1 MAITNSLD
9 LNSLEFATKFTGEL
23 DKVYE
28 QESKTGFLADNAF
41 KAKFVG
47 ARSVKIPNISLQGL
61 ADYDRDTAF
70 ITGTTTISNTIFTMQ
85 QDRGRSFMIDREDMD
100 ETGVAELA
108 GAVMSEFVRTKVIPE
123 SDAYV
128 LSKLASFASTK
139 SQTVAYTTPYET
151 FLGLLEKVQDACG
164 YSEQVVCFVAPEVYM
179 GFKTDTALEKSLNV
193 GEFKR
198 GEVHLKVTMIDD
210 VPLIPVSSDRMKTA
224 YEFLSGG
231 TGKEEG
237 GFAPTSSAKGI
248 KMLMLPKTA
257 AMLVKKCEKIR
268 TFTPEQ
274 NIKADA
280 YKFDYRLYYDC
291 FVRTSGADAI
301 WASIE
306 STTTSGGTGQGS

>member
-1 MAITNSLD
+1 MAITNSLN

-23 DKVYE
+23 DKIYV
-28 QESKTGFLADNAF
+28 QESKTGFMTDNAMR
-41 KAKFVG
+41 AKFVG
-47 ARSVKIPNISLQGL
+47 ARTVKVPNISLQGL
-61 ADYDRDTAF
+61 GDYDRDTGF
-70 ITGTTTISNTIFTMQ
+70 ISGSVTIENTAFTMQ
-85 QDRGRSFMIDREDMD
+85 QDRARSFSIDREDLD

-108 GAVMSEFVRTKVIPE
+108 GAVMSEFVRTKVVPE

-139 SQTVAYTTPYET
+139 SQTVTYSTPYAT
-151 FLGLLEKVQDACG
+151 FESLLEKVQNACG
-164 YSEQVVCFVAPEVYM
+164 YSENIVCFVAPEVYTA
-179 GFKTDTALEKSLNV
+179 FKTDDALTRMLDS
-193 GEFKR
+193 GDFKQ
-198 GEVHLKVTMIDD
+198 GEVNLKVKKIDD
-210 VPLIPVSSDRMKTA
+210 VPIIPVASDRMKTA

-237 GFAPTSSAKGI
+237 GFTPASAAKGI

-257 AMLVKKCEKIR
+257 AMLIKKCEKIR
-268 TFTPEQ
+268 TFAPDQ

-291 FVRTSGADAI
+291 FVKTSAESTI

-306 STTTSGGTGQGS
+306 A